1 MISPNFI
8 WDFGD
13 GTVESY
19 PTSTDPTP
27 LGTFPME
34 RTSVRL
40 TVIDEDG
47 SNDSYDMS
55 VQVSD
60 GSPWAEFVSSTGSVM
75 ENGTVWFNSTSTSPS
90 DDLALQ
96 QWSVNGLV
104 IGSGPSVNYRFLA
117 NGSYDVNLT
126 VTDSDGSRSY
136 ANQTIAV
143 TDQVPLVD
151 FDYSRA
157 SDDEGITIT
166 FHDLSTSY
174 DPITKRFWD
183 MGDGTVLTGA
193 TVHYTYV
200 QEGEYIVR
208 LSVLDSDG
216 SNVSKSITVSV
227 QDTDPEV
234 GSIYTG
240 GSGGTSF
247 AKHTNVTFTVE
258 AVQGFDPLSYRWLI
272 TTSAGTIFEQTTS
285 VPSFYYRF
293 DEGGSYTVRV
303 FVNDTDDS
311 VERNIQIDIIDS
323 PPVAI
328 FTYEVST
335 TEGMVYFSA
344 NQSYDP
350 DGDTPNLQYRWA
362 FGDGSS
368 WTDWN
373 STYRTIY
380 HQYFDEGVFNVF
392 LQVSDG
398 SNAAVQNSTTVIL
411 DRTPPEITFLDR
423 PTSSNV
429 GEAVEIAVSVSDAT
443 PLKKVVLLYTLDQV
457 NWIEVPMALTGPGNY
472 TGQIP
477 AQDEDV
483 EIYYSVM
490 AVDSNGY
497 NQTTVPVQLLV
508 EQDLTMTYLVIALLA
523 IIGVLSMIVI
533 YLWRTRPVVDE
544 VFLIYHDGN
553 LIAHQARRLKPGM
566 DDQIMSS
573 MLVAIQGFVT
583 DSFKDESVTGLKR
596 MDFGEKK
603 LMIEKREFY
612 YLAVVLVGSRTG
624 NVPAKLERIMDNI
637 DENYGIELIAWDGDL
652 EKMRGIKD
660 ETRPLFERVGFF
672 EKRNNDKE

>member
-1 MISPNFI
+1 M
-8 WDFGD
+8 
-13 GTVESY
+13 
-19 PTSTDPTP
+19 
-27 LGTFPME
+27 
-34 RTSVRL
+34 
-40 TVIDEDG
+40 
-47 SNDSYDMS
+47 
-55 VQVSD
+55 
-60 GSPWAEFVSSTGSVM
+60 
-75 ENGTVWFNSTSTSPS
+75 
-90 DDLALQ
+90 
-96 QWSVNGLV
+96 
-104 IGSGPSVNYRFLA
+104 NYRFLA

-126 VTDSDGSRSY
+126 VTDSDGSKSY
-136 ANQTIAV
+136 ANQTITV

-193 TVHYTYV
+193 TVHHTYV
-200 QEGEYIVR
+200 QQGEYIVK

-272 TTSAGTIFEQTTS
+272 ITSAGTIFEQTTN

-311 VERNIQIDIIDS
+311 VDRNIQIDIIDS

-335 TEGMVYFSA
+335 TEGLVYFSA

-350 DGDTPNLQYRWA
+350 DGDTPNLQYQWA

-380 HQYFDEGVFNVF
+380 HQYFNEGVFNVF

-429 GEAVEIAVSVSDAT
+429 GEAIEIVVSVSDAT
-443 PLKKVVLLYTLDQV
+443 PLKRVVLLYTLDQV
-457 NWIEVPMALTGPGNY
+457 NWIEVPMVLTGPGNY

-477 AQDEDV
+477 AQDQDV

-624 NVPAKLERIMDNI
+624 NVPAKLEKIMDNI